1 MSSLSSLAPGT
12 STPIIHSRLINIC
25 GGPPGKYSLQ
35 YRFVAI
41 LIFSVHQQPPLVV
54 YYVQSPILS
63 NARRIR
69 PRMTKLNTT
78 AKKCE
83 QSCCVLPIPQYTPIS
98 SCFSVVW
105 IESSWKLR
113 TLDNEWIWDRSCP
126 GLLCYL
132 AYTHSLVEGLA
143 CACVWFIFSK
153 LFSVSE
159 RPQNMAW

>member
-1 MSSLSSLAPGT
+1 MYKRNYSEISFSKGEGGRQVPYQKRLYLTILRTKHKGEKFFFSRIIVLKVSCLSSLAPRT

-25 GGPPGKYSLQ
+25 GGPPGKYSLH
-35 YRFVAI
+35 YRFVPI

-98 SCFSVVW
+98 SCFTVV
-105 IESSWKLR
+105 
-113 TLDNEWIWDRSCP
+113 
-126 GLLCYL
+126 
-132 AYTHSLVEGLA
+132 
-143 CACVWFIFSK
+143 
-153 LFSVSE
+153 
-159 RPQNMAW
+159 